1 MKAVVSD
8 RCGSPGV
15 LELSEIDQPVVSDD
29 QVLVR
34 VRAASLNPAD
44 WPFMRGLP
52 YLVRMRTL
60 SLDRAGRC
68 PTRERGNSTLRLRS
82 CPATRP
88 GWRPRRPG
96 VVVHGE
102 VVATGDDDLAN
113 VREQLVPAPLE
124 VQGVVVL
131 AKDRQDRP
139 VPQRGPQRRLDLP

>member
-68 PTRERGNSTLRLRS
+68 PN
-82 CPATRP
+82 P
-88 GWRPRRPG
+88 
-96 VVVHGE
+96 
-102 VVATGDDDLAN
+102 
-113 VREQLVPAPLE
+113 
-124 VQGVVVL
+124 
-131 AKDRQDRP
+131 
-139 VPQRGPQRRLDLP
+139 